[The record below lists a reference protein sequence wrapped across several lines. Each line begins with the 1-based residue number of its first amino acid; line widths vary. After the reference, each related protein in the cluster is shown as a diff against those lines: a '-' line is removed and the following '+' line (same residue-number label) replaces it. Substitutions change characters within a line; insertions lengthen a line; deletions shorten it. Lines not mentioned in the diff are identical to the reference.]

1 MITSN
6 IGTSAISS
14 VFTTTPQLD
23 RAMGLKQLLSK
34 VGIEGID
41 RSGSLL
47 LDYESLLQ
55 ALDVLAKKNV
65 RALGVEGFHMRD
77 MDLIPDTDMIVDV
90 LEANSVLESVA
101 TIREI
106 VTRHHDGA
114 RLYEL

>member
-1 MITSN
+1 
-6 IGTSAISS
+6 
-14 VFTTTPQLD
+14 
-23 RAMGLKQLLSK
+23 MGLKQLLSK
-34 VGIEGID
+34 VGIEGIE

-77 MDLIPDTDMIVDV
+77 TDLIPDIDMIVDV
-90 LEANSVLESVA
+90 SEANSALESA
-101 TIREI
+101 ETIREI

-114 RLYEL
+114 RLYELVSEVDSPD